1 MLRGECD
8 MVHVERKPVSDLQR
22 GDQWARRRA
31 YTRPGWVDGRHDGA
45 ERATQAR
52 LSPRACSSSARG
64 HAAARLE
71 HNPHDSAPTRIT
83 RLVGRLGA
91 MLGAGRT

>member
-31 YTRPGWVDGRHDGA
+31 YTRPGWVDGRHEGGTRHA
-45 ERATQAR
+45 SAALAPSLLIER
-52 LSPRACSSSARG
+52 PRTRG
-64 HAAARLE
+64 RAARAQ
-71 HNPHDSAPTRIT
+71 PP
-83 RLVGRLGA
+83 
-91 MLGAGRT
+91 